1 MPEVSATDA
10 ARNFSDLLDAVEHRG
25 EHFTIVRRGK
35 VVAQLDPVQTGKGTE
50 VKALL
55 QRHHRR
61 DPAFARDVTSARELL
76 EIEHRP

>member
-1 MPEVSATDA
+1 MSEVSATDA

-25 EHFTIVRRGK
+25 EHFRIVRRGK
-35 VVAQLDPVQTGKGTE
+35 VVAKLDPVSAGKGAE

-55 QRHHRR
+55 QRHRR
-61 DPAFARDVTSARELL
+61 DPTFARDIASVRKLL